1 MDDADDPAAP
11 DHIHGDAATPKD
23 ESSWKS
29 TAASAAK
36 LLLRTVERASDAFP
50 PLKSAA
56 AGLCAILDSCE
67 VCPPLF
73 TRSEMLTVLPENK
86 GQQKNDRIPEIP
98 GRSAR
103 RLALHTCF

>member
-1 MDDADDPAAP
+1 MDDVDNPAVP

-23 ESSWKS
+23 ECWKS

-36 LLLRTVERASDAFP
+36 LLLHTVERASDAFP

-73 TRSEMLTVLPENK
+73 ARSEMLTVLPANK
-86 GQQKNDRIPEIP
+86 GQQKNDRIVEIP
-98 GRSAR
+98 GRSTR
-103 RLALHTCF
+103 RLALHACF